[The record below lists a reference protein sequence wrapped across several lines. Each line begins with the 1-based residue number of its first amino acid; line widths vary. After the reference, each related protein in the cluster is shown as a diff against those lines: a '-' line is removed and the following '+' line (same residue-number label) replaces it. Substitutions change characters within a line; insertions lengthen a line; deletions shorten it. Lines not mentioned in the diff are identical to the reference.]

1 MKTGFAQSN
10 IMGPSKP
17 WLATVL
23 PVLNEEAHIEACLSS
38 LLHQSL
44 PADEHMIVVMDGGS
58 TDATKDIV
66 QSMMNGLNQ
75 DDQPTLLYY
84 DNPGRFVPHARNLA
98 LQQLPESIT
107 HVLEF
112 NGHIEAGVEHLM
124 KLKTI
129 WNRLEANHPNIAG
142 LGCRVVGYNTN
153 ENVVESII
161 DSTLENPLGGS
172 SGQFAV
178 FDSEGETNVPAF
190 TLHLRSALEAVGGWD
205 ESFLTSQ
212 DSDLSMRLIKAGY
225 TLFRT
230 PEVEV
235 KMRRRTSFKSWFL
248 MSHRYGFWRTKVL
261 LKHPKRIVLREFL
274 PLFGLLG
281 TIFLFIEHPT
291 YVIVPIALYTTVL
304 VLSGLSNLRKG
315 IHHLF
320 GVPLAL
326 LLLHIGF
333 TLGLVDGLFRKGGAS
348 RDR

>member
-10 IMGPSKP
+10 IMGPSEP

-23 PVLNEEAHIEACLSS
+23 PVLNEEAHIEACVNS

-44 PADEHMIVVMDGGS
+44 PANEHIIIVMDGGS

-66 QSMMNGLNQ
+66 QSMVRDLNQ
-75 DDQPTLLYY
+75 DEHPALLCY

-98 LQQLPESIT
+98 LQNLPDSIT
-107 HVLEF
+107 HILEF
-112 NGHIEAGVEHLM
+112 NGHIEADEEHLM

-129 WNRLEANHPNIAG
+129 WSRLEVNHPNIAG

-153 ENVVESII
+153 DNLVESII

-178 FDSEGETNVPAF
+178 FDSQGETNVPAF
-190 TLHLRSALEAVGGWD
+190 TFHLRSALEAVGGWD

-281 TIFLFIEHPT
+281 TILLFIEHPT
-291 YVIVPIALYTTVL
+291 YAIVPIALYAAVL
-304 VLSGLSNLRKG
+304 ILSGLSNWRNG
-315 IHHLF
+315 VRHLI
-320 GVPLAL
+320 GVPFAL

-333 TLGLVDGLFRKGGAS
+333 TIGLVDGLFRKGGAS
-348 RDR
+348 QDR

>member
-1 MKTGFAQSN
+1 MKTGFVQSS
-10 IMGPSKP
+10 IMGQSKP

-23 PVLNEEAHIEACLSS
+23 PVLNEEAHVEACLHS

-44 PADEHMIVVMDGGS
+44 PANEHIIIVMDGGS

-66 QSMMNGLNQ
+66 HSMMNDLNQ
-75 DDQPTLLYY
+75 DKHPTLLCY
-84 DNPGRFVPHARNLA
+84 DNPGRFVPHARNFA
-98 LQQLPESIT
+98 LQNLPESIT
-107 HVLEF
+107 HLLEF
-112 NGHIEAGVEHLM
+112 NGHIEADVEHLM

-129 WNRLEANHPNIAG
+129 WARLEANHPTIAG

-153 ENVVESII
+153 DNVVESII

-178 FDSEGETNVPAF
+178 FDREGETNVPAF

-261 LKHPKRIVLREFL
+261 LKHPRRIVLREFL

-281 TIFLFIEHPT
+281 TIFLFIVHPA
-291 YVIVPIALYTTVL
+291 YVIVPFTLYGAVL

-315 IHHLF
+315 FHHLL
-320 GVPLAL
+320 GVPFAL